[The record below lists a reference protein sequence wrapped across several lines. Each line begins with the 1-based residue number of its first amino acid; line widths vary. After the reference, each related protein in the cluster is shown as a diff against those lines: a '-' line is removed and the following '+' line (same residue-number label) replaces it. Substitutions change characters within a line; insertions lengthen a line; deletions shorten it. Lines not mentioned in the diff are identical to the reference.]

1 MKYPR
6 WYSLWNFRKIENFE
20 NEKILTP
27 DVCHNTSMIIDKE
40 NIYYNDMCYAMIKKD
55 DISYSYEYLIG
66 ILNSKLFWFYLN
78 NVGTVLSGGFFFF
91 FNKYIEN
98 FKIIFTEDKSIIE
111 KIESNIKMS
120 MRNSEK
126 EQYEKNINELVY
138 ELYGLT
144 EKEIKYIEENY

>member
-1 MKYPR
+1 M
-6 WYSLWNFRKIENFE
+6 
-20 NEKILTP
+20 
-27 DVCHNTSMIIDKE
+27 V
-40 NIYYNDMCYAMIKKD
+40 
-55 DISYSYEYLIG
+55 
-66 ILNSKLFWFYLN
+66 
-78 NVGTVLSGGFFFF
+78 
-91 FNKYIEN
+91 YIEN

-111 KIESNIKMS
+111 KIEGNVKMA

>member
-78 NVGTVLSGGFFFF
+78 NVGTVLSGGFFRFKT
-91 FNKYIEN
+91 KYIEN

-111 KIESNIKMS
+111 KIEGNVKMA